1 MIFYENYR
9 CKKGKQKF
17 WRIIPLTSGFIL
29 AKRKIRMLV
38 GQILLDEVISLAK
51 EGDYMAVI
59 DQMMSQIESRISG
72 HELLHKLNSGSKEEI
87 NHLIEQYGGETVELG
102 AKIVDAYRC
111 LDKLVIRLQHR
122 SQKI

>member
-1 MIFYENYR
+1 
-9 CKKGKQKF
+9 
-17 WRIIPLTSGFIL
+17 
-29 AKRKIRMLV
+29 MLV